1 MDTILVVD
9 DEANYLTVMQALL
22 EEAGYETL
30 TSLSGPEALKAAA
43 QTDLDAVLTDM
54 KMPKM
59 SGIELL
65 GELKHLYPDIP
76 VIIMTAYG
84 TVEKAVEA
92 MKKGAFDY
100 ILKPFKNEE
109 ILVTIAKALEHRH
122 LLLKNRLLSND
133 LEKKYGFPNIV
144 GESKA
149 IQEILAL
156 VKRVAG
162 SKATVLIS
170 GESGTGKELIAQLIH
185 NESQRA
191 QAPFVKVNCASLSD
205 SLLESELF
213 GHEKGAFTGAAG
225 RHRGRFERA
234 HGGTLLLDEI
244 TETRPAFQA
253 QLLRVLEQMDFERV
267 GGTES
272 INVNVRVISTT
283 NKDIL
288 REVEKG
294 RLRSDLYYRI
304 AGIRLIVPPLRE
316 RKDDLPLLIWHFVN
330 LFAHEA
336 KRPITSI
343 DPVMLDVFAKYH
355 WPGNIRQLRNVL
367 RTSIILGSGPT
378 LSLTDISWL
387 LDELQTTAQTCNL
400 DLPPLIGSTLAQLE
414 ERVILSTLHHTG
426 GNQAKAAKVLGIS
439 DRTLRD
445 KMKRYRS
452 RCELQPAGPAQTP
465 AGEFGE
471 QRNGR

>member
-170 GESGTGKELIAQLIH
+170 GESGTGKELIARAIH
-185 NESQRA
+185 RLSLRSGKT
-191 QAPFVKVNCASLSD
+191 FISVNCAALTET
-205 SLLESELF
+205 LLESELF
-213 GHEKGAFTGAAG
+213 GHERGAFTHAVAM
-225 RHRGRFERA
+225 RKGRFELA
-234 HGGTLLLDEI
+234 DGGTLFLDEVA
-244 TETRPAFQA
+244 EMSPALQVK
-253 QLLRVLEQMDFERV
+253 LLRVLQEMEFERV
-267 GGTES
+267 GGART
-272 INVNVRVISTT
+272 IKVDVRVVAAT
-283 NKDIL
+283 NKDL
-288 REVEKG
+288 KEEVEAG
-294 RLRSDLYYRI
+294 NFREDLYYRLNVVHLNI
-304 AGIRLIVPPLRE
+304 PPLRQRPE
-316 RKDDLPLLIWHFVN
+316 DIPLLALHFLKKYASENVRGEVR
-330 LFAHEA
+330 LDPEA
-336 KRPITSI
+336 LKLLIRY
-343 DPVMLDVFAKYH
+343 D
-355 WPGNIRQLRNVL
+355 WPGNVRELENVMERAVIL
-367 RTSIILGSGPT
+367 CGDNRITS
-378 LSLTDISWL
+378 
-387 LDELQTTAQTCNL
+387 N
-400 DLPPLIGSTLAQLE
+400 DLPGELAAGRGEPKEVDIDLFIPLTKPLPEALEEIEEQMIRRALDASGQVQVRAAEMLGITKSLLQYKLKKYHLIG
-414 ERVILSTLHHTG
+414 
-426 GNQAKAAKVLGIS
+426 
-439 DRTLRD
+439 
-445 KMKRYRS
+445 
-452 RCELQPAGPAQTP
+452 
-465 AGEFGE
+465 
-471 QRNGR
+471 